1 MNASLKL
8 LIALVLSLE
17 ISVTKSISLNIILVA
32 FSFVYV
38 IWHRPS
44 WKQFAYLFFI
54 PLLPAFGSWSSLYL
68 YGTGDHIH
76 MAWVMFTRIFA
87 YVWIGASLTMTTT
100 TDDLLTSL
108 EQNAKLPSTFVYGM
122 LGAFNFI
129 PRIGHELNTIKISA
143 RMRGEVLH
151 FWSPQIFFKAILTS
165 LNWSTNLS
173 QAMTSHGFAEG
184 APRTHYQTI
193 KIPSWNWPVSF
204 VIIISSLAYLIFSPL
219 R

>member
-8 LIALVLSLE
+8 LIAITLSLE
-17 ISVTKSISLNIILVA
+17 ISFTKSISLNIILVT
-32 FSFVYV
+32 FSLLYV
-38 IWHRPS
+38 LWHRPT
-44 WKQFAYLFFI
+44 WKQLGYLLVL

-68 YGTGDHIH
+68 YGTGDNIH
-76 MAWVMFTRIFA
+76 MAWVLFSRIFA
-87 YVWIGASLTMTTT
+87 YVWIGGALTMTTSI
-100 TDDLLTSL
+100 DEMLTSL

-129 PRIGHELNTIKISA
+129 PRIGHELKTIKISA
-143 RMRGEVLH
+143 RMRGEILH

-165 LNWSTNLS
+165 LSWSTNLA

-184 APRTHYQTI
+184 APRTHYQVI
-193 KIPSWNWPVSF
+193 KIPRWNWPIVIAVLVF
-204 VIIISSLAYLIFSPL
+204 VQLYLILSPL